1 MISVSD
7 WLEHVVAGGRP
18 QHLCFEFSVG
28 KSLVFRQARPGG
40 NTIEG
45 YN

>member
-7 WLEHVVAGGRP
+7 WLEDVVPGGRP

-28 KSLVFRQARPGG
+28 KSLVFRRAGPGG
-40 NTIEG
+40 NRIEG